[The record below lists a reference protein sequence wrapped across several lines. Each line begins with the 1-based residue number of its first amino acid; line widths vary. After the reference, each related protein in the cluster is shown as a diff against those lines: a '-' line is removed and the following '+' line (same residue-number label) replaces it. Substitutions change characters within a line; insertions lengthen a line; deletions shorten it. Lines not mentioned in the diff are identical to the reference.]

1 MKRLLVPTDFSDNA
15 RHAMRV
21 AAQLAARTGA
31 QLELLH
37 VNTAMT
43 YAPPLPEYY
52 GGELYDFG
60 EYYENA
66 VRELREM
73 KNELAKHD
81 ASAQLSVETRVE
93 EGFLYAALRRAARED
108 EVDVIVMG
116 TKGASGVSE
125 FFIGSNTE
133 KTIRTAPCPVLAV
146 PVNSGDFNPRTVVL
160 PTTLRPD
167 QAAVFSLLAQWQ
179 RFFPIKIK
187 VLYINNPAELEDD
200 AEIDQAVQ
208 EFGRKAGLQHLETFV
223 CGNTFN
229 EEIAILEFAQKEK
242 ADLIA
247 MATHQRQGL
256 SHLLFGSLTEDTAN
270 HSSIPV
276 LSVPAGS
283 R

>member
-15 RHAMRV
+15 RHALQV

-37 VNTAMT
+37 INTAMA

-52 GGELYDFG
+52 GGEPYDFS

-66 VRELREM
+66 TREMREM
-73 KNELAKHD
+73 KNELAKN
-81 ASAQLSVETRVE
+81 SALNQLAIETRIE
-93 EGFLYAALRRAARED
+93 EGFLYAALRRVSAED
-108 EVDVIVMG
+108 KIDLVVMG
-116 TKGASGVSE
+116 TKGASGATE

-146 PVNSGDFNPRTVVL
+146 PANSGDFNPRVVVL

-167 QAAVFSLLAQWQ
+167 QAAVFSLLAEWQ
-179 RFFPIKIK
+179 HIFPMKIK

-200 AEIDQAVQ
+200 AEIDKAVQ
-208 EFGRKAGLQHLETFV
+208 AFGQKTGLQNLETFV

-229 EEIAILEFAQKEK
+229 EEMAILEFAHREK

-276 LSVPAGS
+276 LSVPAT
-283 R
+283 